1 MKRMLDFKFKVIA
14 CLLAMLA
21 VSCTDL
27 EIEQTDSIIDTGSDG
42 GTFSGVAAVDAS
54 VQDLYNSIYGQLG
67 DQANFFA
74 LNEVSTDE
82 TLVPTRGTDWSDN
95 GIWRTL
101 HAHTWAPTHRYILD
115 TWNNLNQNVFRA
127 SEIIDPASTTLG
139 ESATLTLGEYKAE
152 AHFLR
157 AFSMYFVLDFW
168 GIAPFRGVN
177 DGADVDPAVLS
188 SQEAYQF
195 ILDDLDAAIAGLPS
209 FGPSSGTNRASVAAA
224 KFLKAK
230 VLLNS
235 GRYLT
240 EGYPQ
245 TDAADPSTADLQ
257 MVIDLVDDIAADGFA
272 LQGGYFDLFKEDVD
286 SETIWWLNTSVGNR
300 IWNGLHYNTIA
311 PDNTGGGWNGFT
323 SLAEFYDK
331 FEGDPNDNTVGSGQE
346 ERRGWVPDASN
357 ADETNLGIAYGF
369 FLGQAYNSDGE
380 KIKDRQGNDLVF
392 TKDLPGLS
400 GNNERTGMRLIKYHP
415 VNGSFVGHEIVFRY
429 ADAHLMKA

>member
-1 MKRMLDFKFKVIA
+1 MKRMVNFKFKVLA
-14 CLLAMLA
+14 CLMAMLA

-27 EIEQTDSIIDTGSDG
+27 EIEQTDSIIDAGGSDG
-42 GTFSGVAAVDAS
+42 GTFSGVSAVDAS
-54 VQDLYNSIYGQLG
+54 VQDLYNGTYGQLG

-101 HAHTWAPTHRYILD
+101 HAHTWAPTHQYIL
-115 TWNNLNQNVFRA
+115 TVWNQLNQNVFRA
-127 SEIIDPASTTLG
+127 SEIIDPASTGLS
-139 ESATLTLGEYKAE
+139 ESATLTLEEYKAE

-157 AFSMYFVLDFW
+157 AFSMFFVLDFW

-188 SQEAYQF
+188 SQEAYAL
-195 ILDDLDAAIAGLPS
+195 ILSDLDAAIAGLPS

-230 VLLNS
+230 LLLNS

-245 TDAADPSTADLQ
+245 TDAADPSSADLQ
-257 MVIDLVDDIAADGFA
+257 MVIDLVDDIAAEGFA

-286 SETIWWLNTSVGNR
+286 NETIWWANTAVGNR
-300 IWNGLHYNTIA
+300 IWNGLHYNTVA
-311 PDNTGGGWNGFT
+311 PDNT
-323 SLAEFYDK
+323 
-331 FEGDPNDNTVGSGQE
+331 
-346 ERRGWVPDASN
+346 
-357 ADETNLGIAYGF
+357 
-369 FLGQAYNSDGE
+369 
-380 KIKDRQGNDLVF
+380 
-392 TKDLPGLS
+392 
-400 GNNERTGMRLIKYHP
+400 
-415 VNGSFVGHEIVFRY
+415 
-429 ADAHLMKA
+429 